1 MISAW
6 FSGDAFVMKNIFHT
20 TLAAIFICMLALS
33 PKGELFAQN
42 NANVAQMEQK
52 ANGGDAVSQYRLALA
67 YSKGEGVTRDNKEA
81 ARWFRQAAEQGHAES
96 QRILGNLYF
105 AGRGVEKDDKA
116 AFRWTNLAARQGN
129 ADAQV
134 RLEYYYGYGHG
145 VAKNRETAIMWLMIG
160 KTNSSE
166 QVREGLRLF
175 DLLKSDN
182 NGFVTPQEFRNA
194 EKRARVCIA
203 THYQDCD

>member
-1 MISAW
+1 
-6 FSGDAFVMKNIFHT
+6 MKNIFQT

-52 ANGGDAVSQYRLALA
+52 ANGGDAVSQYGLALA
-67 YSKGEGVTRDNKEA
+67 YSKGEGVTRDYKA
-81 ARWFRQAAEQGHAES
+81 AAKWFRQAAEQGHVQS

-105 AGRGVEKDDKA
+105 SGRGVETDFEA
-116 AFRWTNLAARQGN
+116 AFRWRNLAARQGD
-129 ADAQV
+129 ADSQI
-134 RLEYYYGYGHG
+134 RLEVHYGYGFG

-160 KTNSSE
+160 KANSSE
-166 QVREGLRLF
+166 LVRESVRTF

-182 NGFVTPQEFRNA
+182 NDYATPQEFRNA
-194 EKRARVCIA
+194 EKRARVCMA